1 MRIASDCSK
10 GLSLVK
16 VQANQRHQLQL
27 TQVLMSWVMILTFMI
42 IAFTLVT
49 LKNAGELIG
58 WGYQLQSPFVVTI
71 LAGLIFAIGVYLI
84 TDLNIGSSLGKF
96 EKFANGWGLSTL

>member
-1 MRIASDCSK
+1 
-10 GLSLVK
+10 
-16 VQANQRHQLQL
+16 
-27 TQVLMSWVMILTFMI
+27 MI

-96 EKFANGWGLSTL
+96 EKFANGSGPINSMMTGALSVIVASPCMAMQLLLIKHPSS